1 MHAVFPWLRHTETK
15 DIIPM
20 STSRDGAVQT
30 TAINDRSFFGH
41 PSGLSTLFFTEMWE
55 RFSYYGMRAILTLYM
70 TKTFAEGGLGFDER
84 YASIIYA
91 TYVSSVWYLPLP
103 GGWLADKILGARRAV
118 LLGGII
124 IASGHFSMAINS
136 KLTFFAGLVLIAC
149 GTGLLKPNISAMVG
163 QLYSEEDKRRD
174 AGFSIFYM
182 GINLGAF
189 LSPLVV
195 GFLAQGETFRRFI
208 TSMGFDPN
216 TTWHW
221 GFAAA
226 GVGMTL
232 GLVQYLVGGKKL
244 AHVGDKPAKV
254 AVEAVEEAQSR
265 LDVLTLALAVVG
277 GVGGAAVGL
286 YFGEAGVLS
295 ALFPCVVGF
304 FAGYITGVCRH
315 LNSDELKRV
324 LVIFILFVFSIL
336 FWMTYEQA
344 GSSLTL
350 FADRLTNNTILG
362 WAFPSSW
369 FQSVPAIFVIL
380 LAPVLGAIWQTLK
393 ERQPSSPGKFTIGL
407 FFAGIAFV
415 VIAFAST
422 LTGAGRV
429 SPMWLV
435 IVYFLQTI
443 GELCLSPVGLST
455 VTKLSPARMVGL
467 MLGVWFLSISIGSYI
482 AGLATRLFEG
492 NDPAVLTKAFG
503 AFAAVTL
510 VAAVILAVLTPFI
523 KKLTPRA
530 S

>member
-1 MHAVFPWLRHTETK
+1 M
-15 DIIPM
+15 
-20 STSRDGAVQT
+20 SRDG
-30 TAINDRSFFGH
+30 FFGH
-41 PSGLSTLFFTEMWE
+41 PAGLSTLFFTEMWE

-70 TKTFAEGGLGFDER
+70 TKTFAEGGLGFDEK
-84 YASIIYA
+84 YAGIIYA

-103 GGWLADKILGARRAV
+103 GGWLADRILGARRAV
-118 LLGGII
+118 LIGAII
-124 IASGHFSMAINS
+124 IACGHYSMAINS
-136 KLTFFAGLVLIAC
+136 KITFFAGLILIAC

-195 GFLAQGETFRRFI
+195 GFLAQSAWFRNVI
-208 TSMGFDPN
+208 SSMGMNPN
-216 TTWHW
+216 SSWHW
-221 GFAAA
+221 GFGAA

-232 GLVQYLVGGKKL
+232 GIIQYLLGQKRLATVGAKPGLLPPIAETGKGAGVDYLTIVL
-244 AHVGDKPAKV
+244 AI
-254 AVEAVEEAQSR
+254 
-265 LDVLTLALAVVG
+265 VG
-277 GVGGAAVGL
+277 GVAGAGL
-286 YFGEAGVLS
+286 GVYFGDAGALS
-295 ALFPCVVGF
+295 ALFPGVVGF
-304 FAGYITGVCRH
+304 FAGYLLGILRW
-315 LNSDELKRV
+315 LNGDELRRV

-350 FADRLTNNTILG
+350 FADRLTQNTILG
-362 WAFPSSW
+362 WTYPSSW
-369 FQSVPAIFVIL
+369 FQSVPAIFVIIF
-380 LAPVLGAIWQTLK
+380 APIIGAVWQKLGNQ
-393 ERQPSSPGKFTIGL
+393 QPSSPGKFTIGL

-422 LTGAGRV
+422 LASGGRV

-467 MLGVWFLSISIGSYI
+467 MLGVWFLSISIGSFI
-482 AGLATRLFEG
+482 AGLTTRLFQG
-492 NDPAVLTKAFG
+492 NDTSVLTRGFG
-503 AFAAVTL
+503 IFAGITL
-510 VAAVILAVLTPFI
+510 LAAVILAVLTPLI
-523 KKLTPRA
+523 KKMTPR
-530 S
+530 SV

>member
-1 MHAVFPWLRHTETK
+1 
-15 DIIPM
+15 M
-20 STSRDGAVQT
+20 STPVDGSGA
-30 TAINDRSFFGH
+30 ARSDALDRSFVGH
-41 PSGLSTLFFTEMWE
+41 PAGLSTLFFTEMWE

-70 TKTFAEGGLGFDER
+70 TKSFAEGGLAFDER
-84 YASIIYA
+84 YASVIYA
-91 TYVSSVWYLPLP
+91 TYVSSVWYLPLV
-103 GGWLADKILGARRAV
+103 GGWLADKIFGARRAV

-124 IASGHFSMAINS
+124 IASGHYSMAINS
-136 KLTFFAGLVLIAC
+136 KLTFFLGLVLIAC

-163 QLYSEEDKRRD
+163 QLYSDTDQRRD

-189 LSPLVV
+189 LSPIVV
-195 GFLAQGETFRRFI
+195 GLLAQGAWFKGVI
-208 TSMGFDPN
+208 TKLGMDPN
-216 TTWHW
+216 SSWHW
-221 GFAAA
+221 GFGAA

-232 GLVQYLVGGKKL
+232 GIIQYLLGGKRL
-244 AHVGDKPAKV
+244 AGVGNKPDARNS
-254 AVEAVEEAQSR
+254 VEPGQEVGV
-265 LDVLTLALAVVG
+265 DYVTLALAIVG
-277 GVGGAAVGL
+277 GVLGAGL
-286 YFGEAGVLS
+286 GMKFGDAGVIS
-295 ALFPCVVGF
+295 ALFPTVVGF
-304 FAGYITGVCRH
+304 FAGYLIGITRL
-315 LNSDELKRV
+315 LNGDELKRV

-350 FADRLTNNTILG
+350 FADRLTRTTILG
-362 WAFPSSW
+362 WQYPSSW
-369 FQSVPAIFVIL
+369 FQSVPAIFVII
-380 LAPVLGAIWQTLK
+380 LAPVMGAIWQNLG

-415 VIAFAST
+415 VIAVASA
-422 LTGAGRV
+422 LTGGGRV

-435 IVYFLQTI
+435 TVYFLQTV

-492 NDPAVLTKAFG
+492 NNPAVLTRAFSM
-503 AFAAVTL
+503 FAGVTL
-510 VAAVILAVLTPFI
+510 LAAIILLILTPLI
-523 KKLTPRA
+523 KKMTPKA